1 MLKNNDVARWQ
12 IALIGIEGDENDA
25 GNYRA
30 IAELEY
36 DEFIARLPRQNYRFI
51 DASYILVDGLNAE
64 QLKAL
69 AG

>member
-1 MLKNNDVARWQ
+1 MAKHRDA
-12 IALIGIEGDENDA
+12 ALIGIEGDENDA
-25 GNYRA
+25 DNYHA

-36 DEFIARLPRQNYRFI
+36 DEFIARLPKQSYRFI
-51 DASYILVDGLNAE
+51 DASYILVDGLSAE